1 MQRKA
6 HQIFIFLVSFL
17 ISLPAWSQTNWSL
30 QDCIDHALKNNL
42 DIKNQQFNELD
53 SEYNLN
59 QSKAN
64 FFPSLNADGSHGFS
78 FGRSVDPFTNDF
90 STERI
95 MRQNAGVS
103 SAVTIFAGLQNVNY
117 LRYNVLNNTAMRYD
131 TESIKNEIILTIAS
145 AFLQVLYFEDYLET
159 AVQQT
164 EIVAQQVERNKALYE
179 AGTLPRGSVLE
190 IEATLADEELKLI
203 NARNDL
209 RLAYLE
215 LIQLLDLNPEE
226 EFSINKPASTAID
239 ELTTYNPDEVFAK
252 AMQIQPYVL
261 AANTRVLM
269 AEKQIDLEK
278 GRLSPALSLVASM
291 STGYSEAA
299 EQFSQTEST
308 GPVQIG
314 YLADNTPV
322 FTDGITNI
330 FETKPY
336 SNQIRDNFSQYVGV
350 NLRIPIFNR
359 WEVKTR
365 IQQSR
370 VDLDRARNQYDI
382 TRNNLNKTIHQAHA
396 DALAAWQKY
405 QATVKSLDAFNESFT
420 YTQERFNLGMVSSV
434 EFNESQARMARAQ
447 TEALQA
453 RYDYI
458 FKTKILEFYMG
469 EGFTL

>member
-1 MQRKA
+1 MQTKT
-6 HQIFIFLVSFL
+6 HQTIIALLLVL
-17 ISLPAWSQTNWSL
+17 ISLPSVAQNNWSL
-30 QDCIDHALKNNL
+30 QDCIDYAITNNL
-42 DIKNQQFNELD
+42 DIKSQQFNEQD
-53 SEYNLN
+53 SDYNLS

-64 FFPSLNADGSHGFS
+64 FLPTLNAEGSHGLS

-103 SAVTIFAGLQNVNY
+103 SAVTLFAGLQNVNY
-117 LRYNVLNNTAMRYD
+117 LRYNVLSNTAMRYD
-131 TESIKNEIILTIAS
+131 TESVKNEIVLTIAS
-145 AFLQVLYFEDYLET
+145 AFLQILYFEDYLET

-215 LIQLLDLNPEE
+215 LIQLLDLDPEE
-226 EFSINKPASTAID
+226 EFFIEKPASTSID
-239 ELTTYNPDEVFAK
+239 ELTTYNPDEVFTK
-252 AMQIQPYVL
+252 AMQIQPYIL

-269 AEKQIDLEK
+269 AEKQINLDK
-278 GRLSPALSLVASM
+278 GRISPTLSLVASM

-299 EQFSQTEST
+299 EQFSRRENT

-314 YLADNTPV
+314 YLADDTPV
-322 FTDGITNI
+322 FTDGTNNI
-330 FETKPY
+330 FERKPY
-336 SNQIRDNFSQYVGV
+336 SNQIRDNFSQYVGI

-370 VDLDRARNQYDI
+370 VDLDRARNQYEI
-382 TRNNLNKTIHQAHA
+382 ARNNLNKTIHQAHA

-420 YTQERFNLGMVSSV
+420 YTRERFNLGMVSSV

-453 RYDYI
+453 RYDYL

-469 EGFTL
+469 EGFKL